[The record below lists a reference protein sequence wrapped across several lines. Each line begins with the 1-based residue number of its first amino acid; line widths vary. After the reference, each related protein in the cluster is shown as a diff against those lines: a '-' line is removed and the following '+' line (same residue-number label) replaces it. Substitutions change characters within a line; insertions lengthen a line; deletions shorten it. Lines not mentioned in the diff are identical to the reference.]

1 MNRRHLRRAALVL
14 LSVFV
19 AGCAAAFAAA
29 NTPTGPVPATTS
41 IGVTP

>member
-1 MNRRHLRRAALVL
+1 MNRRHLRRAAVVL
-14 LSVFV
+14 LTLFA

-29 NTPTGPVPATTS
+29 NTPTGPTPATTS

>member
-1 MNRRHLRRAALVL
+1 MNRHHLRRTALVL
-14 LSVFV
+14 LTLFL

-29 NTPTGPVPATTS
+29 NTSTGPTPATTS

>member
-1 MNRRHLRRAALVL
+1 MSRRTIRRAALVL

-29 NTPTGPVPATTS
+29 NTPTGPTPVTTS